1 MIGFFRRFFQSKLG
15 LGLTLAFLGL
25 IAVAFASGD
34 LANTGGPIGG
44 VSAGDQVAI
53 VGDRKIDANELQ
65 RAVTAA
71 LDRAREQN
79 PTLTLE
85 VFIAQGGM
93 EQVLEQMI
101 EREALSAY
109 AEQFGFRASDRLIDS
124 ELLQISAF
132 RGPDGNF
139 DQEVFRAALAR
150 QGTSEADFRQDIANS
165 LFARQMLVPA
175 TLGTKMPKEL
185 ARRYGSL
192 FAERRI
198 GGIGLLPSVE
208 FAPEKDPTDAQLKK
222 YYDANRDDYVRP
234 ERRVVRFAT
243 FGDEALKNMREPTA
257 GGIKARYDRDIEQYQ
272 AKEERRFTQLVVPT
286 EAAARA
292 ILDQVQQGTSLSA
305 AAQAQQLQ
313 TTEIPLVTKAELTSQ
328 ASAAVANEA
337 FSASRG
343 TIATPQRGGLG
354 WYVLRVDGVES
365 TPARTL
371 AQATEEI
378 KQALTA
384 ENRRKALA
392 DLSSQ
397 IEDRFADGASLSEV
411 AKEMGA
417 EITTTKQLTADG
429 RVYGEEGTAP
439 EILAPALKT
448 LFAMAE
454 SEPEL
459 AQIEDGTKF
468 LMFDVSQVTE
478 AVTAPLAEIKD
489 QVIARWKLA
498 EGSAAAR
505 KQADAVLEKVRGG
518 KSLSA
523 ALAETGKPLPPPD
536 ALSITRQELTQ
547 MGTRVPPPLALFFS
561 MAADTVKR
569 LEAPQEQGWFIVSLD
584 EIEVGELEAGSPVV
598 EQTAQQLDPV
608 VGNELTISLVRAIKE
623 EMGVEINEDAV
634 EALKRQMTNR
644 Q

>member
-1 MIGFFRRFFQSKLG
+1 MIGFFRRFFQSKIG

-53 VGDRKIDANELQ
+53 VGDRKIDADELQ

-85 VFIAQGGM
+85 VFLAQDGM
-93 EQVLEQMI
+93 EQVLDQMI

-109 AEQFGFRASDRLIDS
+109 AEEFGFRASDRLIDS

-139 DQEVFRAALAR
+139 DQEVFRNALAR

-192 FAERRI
+192 FAERRK
-198 GGIGLLPSVE
+198 GGIGLLPSMA
-208 FAPEKDPTDAQLKK
+208 FAPEKDPTEAQLKK

-243 FGDEALKNMREPTA
+243 FGDEALKEMREPTE
-257 GGIKARYDRDIEQYQ
+257 GEIKARYDRDKEQYQ
-272 AKEERRFTQLVVPT
+272 AKEERKFTQLVVPT

-313 TTEIPLVTKAELTSQ
+313 TTEIEPISKAELTSQ
-328 ASAAVANEA
+328 ASAAVANAA
-337 FSASRG
+337 FSAGRG

-371 AQATEEI
+371 AQATSEI
-378 KQALTA
+378 KQALTE

-392 DLSSQ
+392 DMSSQ
-397 IEDRFADGASLSEV
+397 IEDRFSDGASLSEV
-411 AKEMGA
+411 AKEVGA
-417 EITTTKQLTADG
+417 EITTTKELTADG
-429 RVYGEEGTAP
+429 RLYGEQGNAP

-468 LMFDVSQVTE
+468 LMFDVSEVTE
-478 AVTAPLAEIKD
+478 AVTAPLDEIKD
-489 QVIARWKLA
+489 QVTARWKLA
-498 EGSAAAR
+498 EGSDAAR
-505 KQADAVLEKVRGG
+505 KQADEVLAKIRDG
-518 KSLSA
+518 KSLTA
-523 ALAETGKPLPPPD
+523 ALGDTGKRLPPPD

-547 MGTRVPPPLALFFS
+547 MGNRVPPPLALFFS

-584 EIEVGELEAGSPVV
+584 EIEVGELEADSPVV
-598 EQTAQQLDPV
+598 AQTAQQLDPV
-608 VGNELTISLVRAIKE
+608 VGNELTLSLVRAIKE
-623 EMGVEINEDAV
+623 EMGVEINDDAV